1 LNFVFSLNEFS
12 KKSSIRLYNPRINNY
27 IYTLKS
33 KKSKFLFTMRK
44 LFTLLVVAGTFT
56 FVACEKKQ
64 ETSATDSTT
73 NTVIEAPVDTTT
85 QMAPAETG
93 TDTTAATTTA
103 PTEEKK

>member
-1 LNFVFSLNEFS
+1 
-12 KKSSIRLYNPRINNY
+12 LYNPRINIY

-64 ETSATDSTT
+64 ETSTTDSTA
-73 NTVIEAPVDTTT
+73 TVIEAPADTTA
-85 QMAPAETG
+85 MAPAPMEG
-93 TDTTAATTTA
+93 DTAGSTTTTTTTTTT
-103 PTEEKK
+103 TEEKK

>member
-1 LNFVFSLNEFS
+1 
-12 KKSSIRLYNPRINNY
+12 LYNPRINNY

-64 ETSATDSTT
+64 ETSATDSTA
-73 NTVIEAPVDTTT
+73 NTVIESAPVDTTT
-85 QMAPAETG
+85 QAAPMEG
-93 TDTTAATTTA
+93 DTTAASTTSTTTTT
-103 PTEEKK
+103 TEMKK